1 MAEREREKGM
11 GACVSTPDGCVGGR
25 LGSKKKKKTRKRRRE
40 GLNRRESS
48 PARTAPVSE
57 GSPEKYDRSVP
68 PDRSSFNNPTFQGS
82 FFLSL
87 EWTVAE
93 NFST

>member
-1 MAEREREKGM
+1 M

-40 GLNRRESS
+40 RLNRWESS

-57 GSPEKYDRSVP
+57 GS

-82 FFLSL
+82 FFFSL
-87 EWTVAE
+87 
-93 NFST
+93 